1 LDADEIVGSSTSNT
15 IMKQQ
20 WNVTEAS
27 TLLHYMDHVCTPR
40 ADMSAVFKDLK
51 PENPFEGINYQR
63 QLKGKYIA
71 DGSYNLENRKLFRF
85 LKNVIL
91 IYTQLSKQTDPTAYN
106 SYFLLNILIGGV
118 NILIPYF

>member
-1 LDADEIVGSSTSNT
+1 VVFSWHSLYLDADEIVGSSNTS
-15 IMKQQ
+15 MKQQ

-71 DGSYNLENRKLFRF
+71 DGSYNLENEKLIRF

-91 IYTQLSKQTDPTAYN
+91 LHQLCTQTDLMQMIAIVLHT
-106 SYFLLNILIGGV
+106 ILIRV
-118 NILIPYF
+118 